1 MDAGALLVMTARKEE
16 AIEDEIHL
24 GDFLTWVWR
33 GKWLIIFLIIVASGA
48 ALFMGLRQPEL
59 YTATAL
65 IEIGRVWNKPLRDIY
80 ITVEIANSPGFIE
93 DVAAKAGV
101 KPGQLARSVQAA
113 AVESG
118 VPHSLYAILVRIT
131 GKTESGDES
140 VRFAQAVA
148 DEIIA
153 RHEKLFD
160 EAIAP
165 HIERQHQLEQ
175 RLKEHGSAPS
185 DREFA
190 IKLEGELEDVKANNT
205 SPISTARTHLV
216 EKIVASRA
224 ARQGIWRGAATA
236 GLIAAVVGVL
246 VVSLVGYL
254 KPARS
259 M

>member
-1 MDAGALLVMTARKEE
+1 MTAKKEE
-16 AIEDEIHL
+16 AIEDEIRL
-24 GDFLTWVWR
+24 DSFLTWVWR
-33 GKWLIIFLIIVASGA
+33 GKWIIIFLVIAASAA
-48 ALFMGLRQPEL
+48 ALFMGLRQPAI

-93 DVAAKAGV
+93 DVAAKSGV
-101 KPGQLARSVQAA
+101 KPGQLGRSVQAA

-131 GKTESGDES
+131 GKTEDGDAS
-140 VRFAQAVA
+140 VKFAQAVT

-160 EAIAP
+160 ETIGP
-165 HIERQHQLEQ
+165 HIERQHQIEQ
-175 RLKEHGSAPS
+175 RLKELGSSPS

-190 IKLEGELEDVKANNT
+190 VKLEGELEDVKANNT
-205 SPISTARTHLV
+205 SPVSTAKTHLV

-236 GLIAAVVGVL
+236 GLIGAVVGVL
-246 VVSLVGYL
+246 VVSLAGYL

-259 M
+259 V